1 MTVTQS
7 NLFTPLSLGTHTLQH
22 RVALAPLTRFRA
34 TDAHVPL
41 PMVATH
47 YAQRAA
53 TPGTLLL
60 TEATYVSPAAVGY
73 KHAPGIYN
81 AAQIA
86 AWKPVTEAVHARGGV
101 IFSQLWA
108 LGRTADKEGAESE
121 GQTVKAP
128 SAIAA
133 SPDGPIP
140 EALTEEEIQ
149 QYIRDYAQAARNAI
163 EAGFDGVEV
172 HNANGYLPHQFLEEV
187 SNQRTDHWGGSVE
200 KRSRFGIA
208 VVKAV
213 VEAVGAERVGIRLSP
228 YFKGYGMNAVD
239 PTEQFTY
246 FVKELKKFDIAY
258 LHLVEGRYDGAKEER
273 DSVRFLAEVWGK
285 EKPLLIAGGF
295 NAESAKEV
303 VKEYD
308 GFKLVVVFGRHF
320 IANPDLVFRI
330 REGLALTP
338 YNRSTFYNAMQ
349 EEGYTDYPFSKE
361 FLASGE
367 APLEI
372 KSKA

>member
-1 MTVTQS
+1 MPGG
-7 NLFTPLSLGTHTLQH
+7 PLPE
-22 RVALAPLTRFRA
+22 PLTE
-34 TDAHVPL
+34 D
-41 PMVATH
+41 
-47 YAQRAA
+47 
-53 TPGTLLL
+53 
-60 TEATYVSPAAVGY
+60 
-73 KHAPGIYN
+73 
-81 AAQIA
+81 
-86 AWKPVTEAVHARGGV
+86 
-101 IFSQLWA
+101 
-108 LGRTADKEGAESE
+108 
-121 GQTVKAP
+121 
-128 SAIAA
+128 
-133 SPDGPIP
+133 
-140 EALTEEEIQ
+140 EIQ

-213 VEAVGAERVGIRLSP
+213 VEAVGAEKVGIRLSP
-228 YFKGYGMNAVD
+228 YFKSYGMNAVD

-246 FVKELKKFDIAY
+246 FVNELKKFDIAY
-258 LHLVEGRYDGAKEER
+258 LHLVEGRYDVTKEER

-295 NAESAKEV
+295 DAESAKEV
-303 VKEYD
+303 VKEYE

-330 REGLALTP
+330 RESVALTP
-338 YNRSTFYNAMQ
+338 YNRNTFYNAMQ